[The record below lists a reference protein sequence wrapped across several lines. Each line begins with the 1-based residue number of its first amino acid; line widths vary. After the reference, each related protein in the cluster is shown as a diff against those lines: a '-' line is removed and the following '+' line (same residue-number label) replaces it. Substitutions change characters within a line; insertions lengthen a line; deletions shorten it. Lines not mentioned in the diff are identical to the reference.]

1 MSPIPLVLSAASNG
15 GAAKI
20 YISNKSED
28 PTEYVN
34 ITMGTSSGQEIGR
47 LYAGDWLFMPWD
59 NDLTDTEAATD
70 PSGNDS
76 SIEITL
82 LGGSYYFNKDA
93 IIENVKSKVM
103 ESVLPGGLGGLGGL
117 DAMPSSPSI
126 PSSPIPEGTG
136 LGIPS
141 F

>member
-1 MSPIPLVLSAASNG
+1 MLQKIINGIAIASG
-15 GAAKI
+15 VVSITVVGVAGYV
-20 YISNKSED
+20 YI
-28 PTEYVN
+28 
-34 ITMGTSSGQEIGR
+34 R
-47 LYAGDWLFMPWD
+47 
-59 NDLTDTEAATD
+59 
-70 PSGNDS
+70 
-76 SIEITL
+76 
-82 LGGSYYFNKDA
+82 KDA

-117 DAMPSSPSI
+117 DAMPSSPSSPSI